1 MKKSIN
7 TDNKLL
13 KPAPDKSKREGI
25 GIAIRITLLTWIISM
40 MTLIIFILVI
50 FPQQKKMFVR
60 QLESKANSISLSLQ
74 DVAAGA
80 AVNEDYASVISAA
93 QTMVEGDPSLDF
105 LLIMKNEG
113 YSLVIEQSG
122 WKVLN
127 KADSYWLNRERKTTG
142 MIQIVPLFNRRVFHF
157 AKPFDYSGIQW
168 GWIHVGLTLDDYD
181 RNLKFL
187 YLNTGIIVVGC
198 ILFSLMVSIINA
210 RHFVKP
216 ILNLRHI
223 VQKVADGDLS
233 VRADKLRNDE
243 IGSLAESVN
252 VMTEA
257 LLRKDRIL
265 ESVRFAS
272 QQFMVSSQWKGV
284 IDAVLAKVGQA
295 AGVSRAYI
303 FKNHRNSYGVV
314 LASKCFEWTSEG
326 IKPELDNPVLSD
338 MDYEK
343 VGMAVWRETL
353 SGDKIISGIVRTF
366 NDEIRKIL
374 DPQGIISIILIPIF
388 VKDIW
393 WGFLGFDDCVNVRDW
408 SSAEIDSLRA
418 GADML
423 GATMVRQQYQEAL
436 LEAKATLEQR
446 VINRTL
452 ELQTQVTEKEKAMK
466 ELAEAQSSL
475 VEVSR
480 AAGMAEVATGV
491 LHNVGNVLNSV
502 NVSCTL
508 LLDQLKE
515 SRIMNLA
522 KLTEMLKDNLDDLS
536 GFFANDPRGQKVPQ
550 YLIALSGALMEER
563 RLMRQESEA
572 LQSRVEHIKEIV
584 AMQQNYGRVSGV
596 NETLSAE
603 QLMEDA
609 LKINIGGLIRHN
621 ISVYRQYEDVP
632 MIIVDKHM
640 VLQILLN
647 LISNAKYACS
657 ENNKD
662 EKKINL
668 KITKQGN
675 DHIQIRVEDN
685 GVGISRENLN
695 RIFQHGFTT
704 KKSGHGFGL
713 HSAALAARKL
723 GGSLIVHS
731 DGPGAGA
738 EFTLELPCIN
748 GVNNGIKYQ

>member
-1 MKKSIN
+1 MKQSII
-7 TDNKLL
+7 TDNKLV
-13 KPAPDKSKREGI
+13 KAYPDKSKRSGM

-40 MTLIIFILVI
+40 LTLVVFIVVI
-50 FPQQKKMFVR
+50 FPQQKKMFIR
-60 QLESKANSISLSLQ
+60 QLESKANSISISLQ

-93 QTMVEGDPSLDF
+93 QTMIEGDPSLDF
-105 LLIMKNEG
+105 LLVMKNDG
-113 YSLVIEQSG
+113 YSLVIEQIG

-127 KADSYWLNRERKTTG
+127 EADRYWNIRERKAAG
-142 MIQIVPLFNRRVFHF
+142 VIQNVPLFNRRVFHY

-168 GWIHVGLTLDDYD
+168 GWIHVGLKLDDYD
-181 RNLKFL
+181 RNLKTL
-187 YLNTGIIVVGC
+187 YLNTAIFAIGC
-198 ILFSLMVSIINA
+198 ILFSLLVSIINA

-223 VQKVADGDLS
+223 VRKIAYGDLS
-233 VRADKLRNDE
+233 ERAEVFRNDE

-252 VMTEA
+252 MMTEA

-284 IDAVLAKVGQA
+284 IDAVLAKMGQA

-303 FKNHRNSYGVV
+303 FENNRDSTGII
-314 LASKCFEWTSEG
+314 LASQRFEWTAEGVKSEM
-326 IKPELDNPVLSD
+326 DNPVLQD

-343 VGMAVWRETL
+343 VGMAGWRETL
-353 SGDKIISGIVRTF
+353 MGDKIISGFVQTF
-366 NDEIRKIL
+366 PDDIRRFL
-374 DPQGIISIILIPIF
+374 EQQGIKSLILIPIF
-388 VKDIW
+388 VKDLW
-393 WGFLGFDDCVNVRDW
+393 WGFLGFDDCVHDREW
-408 SSAEIDSLRA
+408 SSAEIDSLCA

-423 GATMVRQQYQEAL
+423 GATIVRQQYQEAL

-452 ELQTQVTEKEKAMK
+452 ELQTQVTAKEKAMK

-475 VEVSR
+475 VEASR

-508 LLDQLKE
+508 LLDQLRE
-515 SRIMNLA
+515 SRIVNLT
-522 KLTEMLKDNLDDLS
+522 KLTEMLKENMNDLTNFLS
-536 GFFANDPRGQKVPQ
+536 NDPRGKKIPQ
-550 YLIALSGALMEER
+550 YLISLSTALGEER
-563 RLMRQESEA
+563 QIMQQESEA

-584 AMQQNYGRVSGV
+584 AMQQSYGRVSGV

-609 LKINIGGLIRHN
+609 LKINIGGLLRHK
-621 ISVYRQYEDVP
+621 ISVLRQYEDVP
-632 MIIVDKHM
+632 PVVVDKHM

-657 ENNKD
+657 DHNIKD
-662 EKKINL
+662 KKVTMKIL
-668 KITKQGN
+668 KKGN
-675 DHIQIRVEDN
+675 DRIQIKIEDN
-685 GVGISRENLN
+685 GVGISKENLN

-704 KKSGHGFGL
+704 KKTGHGFGL
-713 HSAALAARKL
+713 HSAALAAKKL
-723 GGSLIVHS
+723 GGSLNVRS
-731 DGPGAGA
+731 DGPGLGA
-738 EFTLELPCIN
+738 EFTLELPCIMEN
-748 GVNNGIKYQ
+748 IYDIQYK